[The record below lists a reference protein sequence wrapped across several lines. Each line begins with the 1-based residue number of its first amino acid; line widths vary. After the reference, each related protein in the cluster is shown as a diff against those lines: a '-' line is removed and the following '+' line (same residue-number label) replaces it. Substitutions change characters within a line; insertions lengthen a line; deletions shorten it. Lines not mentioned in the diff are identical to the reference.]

1 MEAKKT
7 AKSAVLVLDSNSE
20 HLAWTSGIVRKVE
33 PSAQSTAHLD
43 DAPSLA
49 DYELVVA
56 NYDGLRGSDRRRL
69 FDAIDQAGINGPRL
83 LLVSSA
89 AAETESLFHELEQ
102 HQLTNLLALDRGVSE
117 SDLLVTTRK
126 LLQRDIFGLDKYF
139 EDDVEQSTATLRH
152 SDDISSAVD
161 TATKFASD
169 LGVHPRLIENTAT
182 VVDELV
188 TNALYNAPVDASGA
202 HRFAH
207 LPRTTAV
214 ELESGEE
221 VALTLCS
228 DGERLGISV
237 VDPFGALTKEQSLEY
252 LVSCIRGKDEK
263 PSREKGGAGLGLYMT
278 FDALNHLIL
287 NICRGQQ
294 TEVIG
299 LIDIRGSYRD
309 FVTRGKSFNVFLST
323 HEGK

>member
-1 MEAKKT
+1 MT
-7 AKSAVLVLDSNSE
+7 ARPAVLVLDSDSE
-20 HLAWTSGIVRKVE
+20 HLAWTSGIVRIVD
-33 PSAQSTAHLD
+33 PSARSATRLDNAQSI
-43 DAPSLA
+43 A
-49 DYELVVA
+49 DYDLIVV
-56 NYDGLRGSDRRRL
+56 NYDGLQERDRRRL
-69 FDAIDQAGINGPRL
+69 FEAIDQYGADGPRL

-89 AAETESLFHELEQ
+89 VAEAESLFHELEQ
-102 HQLTNLLALDRGVSE
+102 HQLTNLLTLDGEVSE
-117 SDLLVTTRK
+117 TDLLVTTRK
-126 LLQRDIFGLDKYF
+126 LLRRDIFGVDKYF
-139 EDDVEQSTATLRH
+139 GDDVEQATAMLQRSGDISTA
-152 SDDISSAVD
+152 VD
-161 TATKFASD
+161 AATKFASD

-188 TNALYNAPVDASGA
+188 TNALYNAPIDAAGA

-214 ELESGEE
+214 ELDPGEQ

-252 LVSCIRGKDEK
+252 LVSCIRGQDEK

-287 NICRGQQ
+287 NICRGEQ

-309 FVTRGKSFNVFLST
+309 FVARGKSFNIFRCA
-323 HEGK
+323 HDGH